1 MKRVISYVVLV
12 GIFSL
17 STTTAFAGMPWV
29 GWAKGFEPK
38 MVARTNQ
45 KLEKM
50 MPIVERQVELLIKM
64 IGNDKYRARLEP
76 EFAKVIGGLK
86 NPQQNSKLW
95 NAGNKWSFLASV
107 LKEYKAPLRKT
118 CIGNEQYR
126 GGHQPLNWTFPLE
139 FLSGSMFPQNKYKKN
154 MGFGIADLR
163 RVDKSELIR
172 MAHLS
177 NQSVELQKMLRDGIE
192 GKFDD
197 DALQQFASYEKSG
210 RVYHMGMQFG
220 ISPGMPRQKQKPCEW
235 YASKGINARMYWP
248 AIGYEMI
255 VPSEIAVSSSILSY
269 LPGHSFGGNEV
280 KPYFDEMPSEYINA
294 WKNLTVYYQ
303 NYLPFLPEN
312 SFYNIIERYDATL
325 AAKTDEPLGDLMSE
339 DSGSGGDSS
348 ASDDDD
354 LALPSL
360 D

>member
-1 MKRVISYVVLV
+1 MRRLFLHVVLM

-17 STTTAFAGMPWV
+17 SSTSAFAQIN
-29 GWAKGFEPK
+29 WAQGFKPK
-38 MVARTNQ
+38 MVERTNQ

-76 EFAKVIGGLK
+76 EFAKVIGGQQ
-86 NPQQNSKLW
+86 NPQINGKLW
-95 NAGNKWSFLASV
+95 NEGNKWSFLAMV
-107 LKEYKAPLRKT
+107 LKEYKAPLAKT
-118 CIGNEQYR
+118 CIGNEKYR
-126 GGHQPLNWTFPLE
+126 GGHQPLNWTFPFE
-139 FLSGSMFPQNKYKKN
+139 FLSGSMFPQNKYNKK
-154 MGFGIADLR
+154 MGFGVADLR
-163 RVDKSELIR
+163 TVDKAELIR

-177 NQSVELQKMLRDGIE
+177 NQIVELQKMLRDGIE

-197 DALQQFASYEKSG
+197 KALQEFASYEKSG
-210 RVYHMGMQFG
+210 RGYHMGMNFG
-220 ISPGMPRQKQKPCEW
+220 IKPGMQRQKPCEW

-269 LPGHSFGGNEV
+269 LPGYSFGGGEA
-280 KPYFDEMPSEYINA
+280 KPYFSEMPSEYINA

-303 NYLPFLPEN
+303 DYIPFIPEN
-312 SFYNIIERYDATL
+312 NFYSIIEMYDAML
-325 AAKTDEPLGDLMSE
+325 ATKTDEPLGDLMSE

-348 ASDDDD
+348 ASDDD

-360 D
+360 DQ